1 MAEPPPRSP
10 ATAPDGPPPPAPD
23 GPPPP
28 RSRAPGAYLNLPLWQ
43 RYAVAL
49 LVAVILLTG
58 MVIWVNGHNTD
69 SGPTNDNPASTLRAN
84 REAEVLVSQDQAPH
98 SVRLPAGLGAQ
109 AALERVLHGHIA
121 AAVRDGAIAGPLKS
135 AHCRATGARSG
146 ARVGFSCTV
155 NSGSVNFPFLAAVD
169 TEARRVTYCKRDPP
183 PVPSETV
190 PVSSR
195 CRA

>member
-1 MAEPPPRSP
+1 MAESPPRSP
-10 ATAPDGPPPPAPD
+10 AAAPDGPPPR
-23 GPPPP
+23 

-49 LVAVILLTG
+49 LVAAILLAG

-69 SGPTNDNPASTLRAN
+69 SGPTNNNPAATLRAN
-84 REAEVLVSQDQAPH
+84 HEASVLVAQDQAPH
-98 SVRLPAGLGAQ
+98 SVRLPAGLA
-109 AALERVLHGHIA
+109 ARPALERVLHAHIA
-121 AAVRDGAIAGPLKS
+121 VQIRDGAIAGPLKS
-135 AHCRATGARSG
+135 AHCRATGAGSG
-146 ARVGFSCTV
+146 ARLGFSCTV

-169 TEARRVTYCKRDPP
+169 TAARRVTYCKRDPP

-190 PVSSR
+190 PISSR

>member
-1 MAEPPPRSP
+1 MAESPPRSP
-10 ATAPDGPPPPAPD
+10 ATAPDGPRRQ
-23 GPPPP
+23 

-43 RYAVAL
+43 RYALAL
-49 LVAVILLTG
+49 LIAAILLTG

-69 SGPTNDNPASTLRAN
+69 SGPTSENAASTLRAN
-84 REAEVLVSQDQAPH
+84 REAEVLVAQDQAPH
-98 SVRLPAGLGAQ
+98 SVRLAAGLSAR
-109 AALERVLHGHIA
+109 AALERVLHRHVA

-135 AHCRATGARSG
+135 ARCHATGARSG
-146 ARVGFSCTV
+146 ARVGYSCTV

-169 TEARRVTYCKRDPP
+169 AAARRVTYCKRDPP